1 MSASKHQHIT
11 GMERRTALCVAAM
24 VLLVLSALSA
34 TGTRLLLLAEEA
46 DTGTA
51 VAQRDEMQGFPPK
64 KRMVPS
70 GPNQGTLAMHGG
82 GQIDGLA
89 EPPPS
94 PRRLN

>member
-1 MSASKHQHIT
+1 
-11 GMERRTALCVAAM
+11 MERRTALCVAAM

-34 TGTRLLLLAEEA
+34 TGTRLLLAEEA
-46 DTGTA
+46 DTTGTA
-51 VAQRDEMQGFPPK
+51 VAQRDEMQGSLPK

-70 GPNQGTLAMHGG
+70 GPNPGTLEMHGG
-82 GQIDGLA
+82 EQIDGLA